1 MIRKK
6 TGIFPVL
13 AACVAALALAACS
26 STGSSGDSSA
36 GSGTGSGT
44 GTSKTLTTV
53 KVGYIAGAVTSAPF
67 MVPQAFG
74 YFAKHGLKVDLVSTS
89 TVQAADQL
97 LGTGQLQFAFAD
109 VNQIAAARSSGL
121 DMRLVA
127 NAEKTPYALMC
138 QKGLNITGSYPGVVA
153 KLAGH
158 SIGISNAGS
167 LLDSFLRYTLI
178 SAGVKQSS
186 VNIVSLGSLGDIEA
200 GLKAKKVDCVMAY
213 QPMQGDL
220 ASDANIVVN
229 YQTGSGPATLAS
241 VSGIIT
247 ASSES
252 YVSAHP
258 DVVKEFLAAYQEG
271 INLLNDPSQ
280 TSAVAQKL
288 SSYITGTPEPQLADL
303 MKALLGN
310 WLFYV
315 TPQTIT
321 APATI
326 AKAVYGTSNSLG
338 VDDVIA
344 SQVKSIIFKQ

>member
-6 TGIFPVL
+6 TGIYPVV
-13 AACVAALALAACS
+13 ATCVAALALAAC
-26 STGSSGDSSA
+26 GSSGSSSA
-36 GSGTGSGT
+36 SSTGSGT

-67 MVPQAFG
+67 MAPQAFG
-74 YFAKHGLKVDLVSTS
+74 FFAKHGIKVDLVSTA

-109 VNQIAAARSSGL
+109 VNQIAAARSNGL

-138 QKGLNITGSYPGVVA
+138 QKSLNITGSYPAVVK
-153 KLAGH
+153 KLIGH
-158 SIGISNAGS
+158 SVGISNAGS

-186 VNIVSLGSLGDIEA
+186 VNIVSLGSLGDMEA

-241 VSGIIT
+241 VSGIVT

-252 YVSAHP
+252 YVSSHP
-258 DVVKEFLAAYQEG
+258 AVVKEFLAAYQEG

-288 SSYITGTPEPQLADL
+288 ASYITGTPEPQLADL

-321 APATI
+321 APETI
-326 AKAVYGTSNSLG
+326 AKAVYGTGSSLG

-344 SQVKSIIFKQ
+344 TQVKSIIFKQ